1 MLIRPALLIHEF
13 ARLDQT
19 GDDGAGVPDRLRALW
34 NRGLLDRQVG
44 PPDADVATIRVP
56 PGTSARGFDVL
67 ATRRGRHE
75 DDRVYEAVLSAASD
89 SMCLTVLLAPN
100 LQTSTWADLDARWPH
115 ATAAET
121 GGWAGGEP
129 GTRAGGEPGTR
140 AGGEPGTRAGG
151 EPGTRAGGEP
161 GGGGGGDLGTVRI
174 YLAYVD
180 SAPDDETAG
189 RIAAAIGEAVPDPG
203 GATAWT
209 GNWSRTAQDFLL
221 WEPPARHPD
230 ERRLVLIGQES
241 AEDEL
246 DAFAWT
252 SGGRVLGPLVYYLL
266 DSEKLRYEMAVHD
279 ADFPRIR
286 QLCLDIDDAVDR
298 LLALHRSASTAP
310 ADLVRADD
318 ALTQLQ
324 TDATGLITTLARLRK
339 VAWTVGVAKANMT
352 AAVPALPSARG
363 PLAAD
368 QAMAKV
374 LADRLGDDIAYLD
387 ISRERADRVSAL
399 TATAVQRGLGAFQ
412 QQLLLVQT
420 SVVGAI
426 VMILA
431 AVQAFETKLDMPA
444 LLQAP
449 LIAVLG
455 GLALALPT
463 AAMRWSSNI
472 SRDMPL
478 RTVDYLATFV
488 LGASLGWL
496 AGEVVSYA
504 IDGHP
509 LDKLPT
515 WLLSLATGLVAT
527 VLARL
532 RSRQLDRPAGT
543 DPPP

>member
-1 MLIRPALLIHEF
+1 MLLRPALLIHEF
-13 ARLDQT
+13 ARLDQS
-19 GDDGAGVPDRLRALW
+19 GDDGPGVPGRLRELW
-34 NRGLLDRQVG
+34 HRSFLDKQVG

-100 LQTSTWADLDARWPH
+100 LQTSTWADLDARWQH
-115 ATAAET
+115 ATAT
-121 GGWAGGEP
+121 GPGRRTGAEP
-129 GTRAGGEPGTR
+129 GTGA
-140 AGGEPGTRAGG
+140 
-151 EPGTRAGGEP
+151 
-161 GGGGGGDLGTVRI
+161 GGDLGTVRI
-174 YLAYVD
+174 YVAYVD
-180 SAPDDETAG
+180 SPLDEETVG
-189 RIAAAIGEAVPDPG
+189 RVAAAVGDALPDPG
-203 GATAWT
+203 GASAWIR
-209 GNWSRTAQDFLL
+209 NWSRTAQDFLL

-230 ERRLVLIGQES
+230 ERRLVLIGPES

-266 DSEKLRYEMAVHD
+266 DSEKLRYEMAVHN

-374 LADRLGDDIAYLD
+374 LSERLGDDIAYLD

-431 AVQAFETKLDMPA
+431 GVQAFETKVDMPA

-455 GLALALPT
+455 SLALALPT

-488 LGASLGWL
+488 LGTSLGWL

-515 WLLSLATGLVAT
+515 WLLSLVAGLVACA
-527 VLARL
+527 LARL

-543 DPPP
+543 DPPPRPTGDRRRAPVDRP

>member
-19 GDDGAGVPDRLRALW
+19 GDDGSGVPDRLRALW
-34 NRGLLDRQVG
+34 NRGFLDKQVG

-67 ATRRGRHE
+67 ATRRGRHD

-100 LQTSTWADLDARWPH
+100 LETSTWADLDAQWPH
-115 ATAAET
+115 GTTAEPGAGAAAEPH
-121 GGWAGGEP
+121 AGAGAEP
-129 GTRAGGEPGTR
+129 GTGA
-140 AGGEPGTRAGG
+140 
-151 EPGTRAGGEP
+151 
-161 GGGGGGDLGTVRI
+161 GGDLGTLRI
-174 YLAYVD
+174 YVAYVE
-180 SAPDDETAG
+180 SPLDEETVG
-189 RIAAAIGEAVPDPG
+189 RIAAAIGGAVPDPG

-209 GNWSRTAQDFLL
+209 RDWSRTAQDFLL
-221 WEPPARHPD
+221 WEPPARHPG
-230 ERRLVLIGQES
+230 ERRLILIGQES

-266 DSEKLRYEMAVHD
+266 DSEKLRYELAVHN

-286 QLCLDIDDAVDR
+286 QLCLDIDGAVDR

-324 TDATGLITTLARLRK
+324 TDATGMITTLARLRK

-374 LADRLGDDIAYLD
+374 LSERIGDDIAYLD

-431 AVQAFETKLDMPA
+431 AVQAFETKVDIPA

-455 GLALALPT
+455 SLALALPT
-463 AAMRWSSNI
+463 AATRWSSNI

-478 RTVDYLATFV
+478 RTVDYLATFA

-496 AGEVVSYA
+496 VGEVVSYA

-515 WLLSLATGLVAT
+515 WLLSLVVGLAATA
-527 VLARL
+527 LARL